1 MKYLGACGLMIL
13 CNEVTTLIALT
24 LIVSFVICDI
34 VKARC
39 ER

>member
-1 MKYLGACGLMIL
+1 MKYIGACGMMLL
-13 CNEVTTLIALT
+13 CNEVISLVALT
-24 LIVSFVICDI
+24 LIMSFVIFDI